1 MYTCSCQGN
10 THDLKATLLLVVAIQ
25 EDGCGSACLLQMC
38 ACFMTNFG
46 QFVPP
51 GVFQVSSHV
60 GLISIPIIGFSPC
73 K

>member
-1 MYTCSCQGN
+1 MYTCSCRGN

-25 EDGCGSACLLQMC
+25 EDGCGSAYILV

-60 GLISIPIIGFSPC
+60 GLIRIPIIGVSPS